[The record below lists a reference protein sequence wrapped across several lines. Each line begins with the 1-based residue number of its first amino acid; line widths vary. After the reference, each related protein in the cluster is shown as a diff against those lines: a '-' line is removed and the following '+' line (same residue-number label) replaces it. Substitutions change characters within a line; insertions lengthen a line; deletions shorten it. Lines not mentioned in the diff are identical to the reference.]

1 MWSRLAGPVAL
12 AGAAG
17 IWGGTYVFSGY
28 LLGGGWFTPF
38 GLLFLRL
45 LITFLCLFPL
55 LQARRLPRSEW
66 LAALGLGGI
75 GFLLSLGAQFVGT
88 AWAGSANGSLI
99 TATSPAFILLFG
111 ALLLGER
118 LDRARLVAIG
128 LASAGVA
135 LVIGTGDLFEGDGRA
150 FWGKLLLAGAG
161 LTWGLYTV
169 LAKRFAAR
177 HGALAT
183 TAWACLTG
191 ALFNLPV
198 VLWKGMG
205 DGGLWSGIGAPLA
218 TWTPTVWVGL
228 FYIAIVS
235 TVIAFFLW
243 NWGFARMEAGK
254 GAVYFFLQPVIGSFL
269 GWALL
274 GEHLGL
280 GFFLGGG
287 LILAGV
293 LLSER

>member
-1 MWSRLAGPVAL
+1 MWSRLAGPLAL

-45 LITFLCLFPL
+45 LITVLVLFPL
-55 LQARRLPRSEW
+55 LKERRLPRSEW
-66 LAALGLGGI
+66 PLALALGGV

-118 LDRARLVAIG
+118 LDRSRLIAIG

-135 LVIGTGDLFEGDGRA
+135 LVIGTGELWGGDGRA

-169 LAKRFAAR
+169 LAKRFAGR

-191 ALFNLPV
+191 AGFNLPV
-198 VLWKGMG
+198 VLWSSAPGTP
-205 DGGLWSGIGAPLA
+205 WSGIGAPIA
-218 TWTPTVWVGL
+218 TWTPTVWLGL

-235 TVIAFFLW
+235 TVVAFFLW
-243 NWGFARMEAGK
+243 NWGFARMDAGK
-254 GAVYFFLQPVIGSFL
+254 GAVYFFLQPVVGSLL
-269 GWALL
+269 GWSLL

>member
-1 MWSRLAGPVAL
+1 MWVRLAGPLSL
-12 AGAAG
+12 AAAAG

-45 LITFLCLFPL
+45 LITFLVLLPL
-55 LQARRLPRSEW
+55 LPQKLLPRSEW
-66 LAALGLGGI
+66 PAALALGFV

-111 ALLLGER
+111 GLLLGER
-118 LDRARLVAIG
+118 LGRTRLLAIG
-128 LASAGVA
+128 LATAGVA
-135 LVIGTGDLFEGDGRA
+135 LVIGTGELFGGDGRA

-177 HGALAT
+177 NGALAT

-191 ALFNLPV
+191 ALFNLPI
-198 VLWKGMG
+198 L
-205 DGGLWSGIGAPLA
+205 LWSGIGAPVL
-218 TWTPTVWVGL
+218 TWTPLVWAGL

-235 TVIAFFLW
+235 TVLAFFLW
-243 NWGFARMEAGK
+243 NWGFAQMEAGK
-254 GAVYFFLQPVIGSFL
+254 GAVYFFTQPVVGAVLGST
-269 GWALL
+269 LL
-274 GEHLGL
+274 GEQLGL

-287 LILAGV
+287 LILVGV

>member
-1 MWSRLAGPVAL
+1 MWRRLAGPLAL
-12 AGAAG
+12 ALAAG
-17 IWGGTYVFSGY
+17 IWGGTYVFSGW

-45 LITFLCLFPL
+45 IITFLVL
-55 LQARRLPRSEW
+55 LPFLPQRRLARPEW
-66 LAALGLGGI
+66 PAALALGGV

-99 TATSPAFILLFG
+99 TATSPAFILLFA

-118 LDRARLVAIG
+118 LGRPRLLAIG
-128 LASAGVA
+128 LATLGVA
-135 LVIGTGDLFEGDGRA
+135 LVVGTGELFEGDGRA
-150 FWGKLLLAGAG
+150 FWGKLMLAGAG

-169 LAKRFAAR
+169 LAKRFSTR

-183 TAWACLTG
+183 TAWACLAG
-191 ALFNLPV
+191 ALWNLPV
-198 VLWKGMG
+198 VLWQGA
-205 DGGLWSGIGAPLA
+205 DGGLWSGIGAPVA
-218 TWTPTVWVGL
+218 TWTPLVWLGL
-228 FYIAIVS
+228 GYIAIVS

-243 NWGFARMEAGK
+243 NWGFAQMDAGK
-254 GAVYFFLQPVIGSFL
+254 GAVYFFLQPVVGSVL
-269 GWALL
+269 GWSLL
-274 GEHLGL
+274 GEQLGL

-293 LLSER
+293 LLAER

>member
-1 MWSRLAGPVAL
+1 MWTRLAGPLAL
-12 AGAAG
+12 AVASA
-17 IWGGTYVFSGY
+17 IWGGTYVFAGW

-45 LITFLCLFPL
+45 LITFLIL
-55 LQARRLPRSEW
+55 LPWLKERRLARAEW
-66 LAALGLGGI
+66 PAALGLGGV

-118 LDRARLVAIG
+118 LDRSRLIAIG

-135 LVIGTGDLFEGDGRA
+135 LVIGTGELWGGDGRA
-150 FWGKLLLAGAG
+150 FWGKLLLASAG

-191 ALFNLPV
+191 AGFNLPV
-198 VLWKGMG
+198 ALWRGRG
-205 DGGLWSGIGAPLA
+205 ALGAGAGNDTIWTGLWSSIGAPLGS
-218 TWTPTVWVGL
+218 WTPTVWLGL

-235 TVIAFFLW
+235 TVVAFFLW

-254 GAVYFFLQPVIGSFL
+254 GAIYFFLQPVIGSFL

-274 GEHLGL
+274 GE
-280 GFFLGGG
+280 
-287 LILAGV
+287 
-293 LLSER
+293 

>member
-1 MWSRLAGPVAL
+1 MWSRLAGPLSL
-12 AGAAG
+12 AVAAG

-45 LITFLCLFPL
+45 LITFLVLFPL
-55 LQARRLPRSEW
+55 LKERWLPRSEW
-66 LAALGLGGI
+66 PLALALGGV

-99 TATSPAFILLFG
+99 TSTSPAFILLFG
-111 ALLLGER
+111 ALLLKER
-118 LDRARLVAIG
+118 LGRTRLLAIG
-128 LASAGVA
+128 LATAGVA
-135 LVIGTGDLFEGDGRA
+135 LVIGTGELWGGDGRA
-150 FWGKLLLAGAG
+150 FWGKLMLAGAG

-191 ALFNLPV
+191 AAFNLPV
-198 VLWKGMG
+198 VAYT
-205 DGGLWSGIGAPLA
+205 GIGAPLA
-218 TWTPTVWVGL
+218 TWTPTVWLGL
-228 FYIAIVS
+228 FYIAIIS
-235 TVIAFFLW
+235 TVVAFFLW
-243 NWGFARMEAGK
+243 NWGFARMEATQ
-254 GAVYFFLQPVIGSFL
+254 GAVYFFLQPVIGSLF
-269 GWALL
+269 GWLIL

-293 LLSER
+293 LVSER